1 MKRYRFLK
9 SEDIE
14 DAINR
19 LGNAFLAAKNGR
31 DVDRII
37 YGLLTSDE
45 RLKIGR
51 RILVAEFIREGMT
64 FKEISKHLK
73 VGKNTIQHV
82 YKLLDR
88 DEGWINLIEKRND
101 LVNKEYK
108 KKKYIKKGGSNLI
121 FKPKVYSRFS
131 KKEVKR

>member
-9 SEDIE
+9 PEDIK

-19 LGNAFLAAKNGR
+19 LGNAFLVAENGK

-37 YGLLTSDE
+37 YGLLTPDE

-51 RILVAEFIREGMT
+51 RILVAEFIRDGAT
-64 FKEISKHLK
+64 FEEICKHLK

-82 YKLLDR
+82 SDLLNH
-88 DEGWINLIEKRND
+88 DEGWINLIEKRNE

-108 KKKYIKKGGSNLI
+108 KKKYIKRGGSTLI
-121 FKPKVYSRFS
+121 FKPKVYSGFS
-131 KKEVKR
+131 KKDVKR